1 MKIIK
6 HGWRIIYRSFAIW
19 VYREVRVTFNETCN
33 TAENEIESA
42 TKWITLNAFT
52 TKSRFRTSPPSSF
65 FFFLTRGNISIYQR
79 YIVYTFLN
87 TKITKLY
94 SDDEISL
101 SWRWYAACKTS
112 ERNFPDIFKATAPR
126 GVTKGERKKE
136 NEREREEGGRKER
149 SRRDDILLQTNWYV
163 NEIHVEEGEIS
174 ASGRTRCLP
183 LCSHARRH
191 PFPPSDIPYPLSV
204 NWVYAVYTGS
214 CTLSSLIYVRGSR
227 NSGTQS
233 RARISLGFYRA
244 IFSPPENNGTE

>member
-52 TKSRFRTSPPSSF
+52 TKSRFRTSPPSFF

-112 ERNFPDIFKATAPR
+112 KRNFPDIFKATAPR

-136 NEREREEGGRKER
+136 NERERGGGGR
-149 SRRDDILLQTNWYV
+149 
-163 NEIHVEEGEIS
+163 S
-174 ASGRTRCLP
+174 AQG
-183 LCSHARRH
+183 
-191 PFPPSDIPYPLSV
+191 
-204 NWVYAVYTGS
+204 
-214 CTLSSLIYVRGSR
+214 
-227 NSGTQS
+227 GTT
-233 RARISLGFYRA
+233 FYYK
-244 IFSPPENNGTE
+244 PTDM